1 MLSKNLQIVG
11 IVTSLIL
18 VTGATYGLTFAFYQ
32 PKIDSYQEQIT
43 ELESKIT
50 VFKENITSLNDWK
63 AMLSSQIERE
73 IKRNNDLIDELE

>member
-43 ELESKIT
+43 ELESKLTIS
-50 VFKENITSLNDWK
+50 IS
-63 AMLSSQIERE
+63 
-73 IKRNNDLIDELE
+73 